1 MNSKENQSMALRTNA
16 VTIKPE
22 PQEFTM
28 PNPLA
33 SSINT
38 HPASVVSNGVKPE
51 PGTADDVARVF
62 LERGLPVPFYV
73 QESASSTT
81 GTPKAEPETQQDAP
95 LGSSSSRLAVQR
107 PVMLYSVYNSAGD
120 VPYSPEGALQE
131 GLGMVRSIEQ
141 GLGKLQLG
149 SKLRQDVWHRE
160 LENLRGQTT
169 PKTLIAICGATGAGK
184 SSILNAILDDNIVPT
199 SGMRACTAVVTEIAY
214 HNKPTVDADVSFL
227 TAAEWKEELS
237 VLLQDLVDE
246 DGTIKR
252 SNDLKSDA
260 GVAWQKVHAVYPSI
274 SQETLVRMTPDGIIT
289 RDPKMAAILGTTKKI
304 VARNSKEFTAEIA
317 KYIDSKDQSRGKKDK
332 KNKRSA
338 EKEGKK
344 GQTIMEK
351 IQAAAKKNGEKT
363 AKKPS
368 GDKESNTKD
377 APALWPLIRQVNVR
391 CAAKALSTGTV
402 LVDLP
407 GKGVADANAAR
418 NNIAKDYMKT
428 CACIWILAP
437 ITRAV
442 DDKTARDLLGDA
454 FKMQLMITFLL
465 RIVDG
470 NYDDHAIT
478 FIASKCDDISCSEV
492 IRALHLE
499 DDDELVAIEDKI
511 DDNKSE
517 SKDWSK
523 KKNTIEKQIK
533 EIEAVIKNHRQ
544 DVGEYEKYLE
554 AIKDG
559 EIFVP
564 RLSSKKKVTS
574 GKKRKNSRGGKKGSP
589 KRRRSA
595 EDDASS
601 SNSDDSESDESSE
614 SDTNSGSDSDND
626 SGSDEEVSDGNAS
639 NSEDEP
645 QDQETEESLKAK
657 IKETKASIKEART
670 LKSELQKEKK
680 AANDELATLKKTLTK
695 LQKEKNAFCSLK
707 RSEFSRDVL
716 KEDFR
721 VGLKDLDDAAAEERD
736 PDNFNPS
743 VNIRDYDAIDLPVF
757 TCSSRDYVRLTK
769 QVEGDG
775 EPTCFSN
782 IDDTGI
788 PALQEWC
795 HALTLSSRERSART
809 FLAHLQTFSVS
820 IQTYVNGI
828 SGVTATDREAL
839 RSKWESTD
847 EELDQDD
854 QFQLDDDDPYA
865 AILGG
870 GLYSMK
876 ETAPKVDAYGEAVGI
891 TPRLV
896 KDFTKVIEDN
906 VENLKAKFREG
917 LADKCRTGVTQA
929 SAAAVS
935 TSDEFAGSMHWGTYR
950 ATLRR
955 HGSFRRDLNVE
966 LLAPFT
972 KNIAASW
979 GKLFETD
986 LFDLFKR
993 ATLQTIQ
1000 KLLMDVENSAAPG
1013 LKDRTKIQGELC
1025 LEEAKVA
1032 LQKSMD
1038 VVSESM
1044 ANEQKEISRCLAPHV
1059 QDELTPG
1066 YDRAMEE
1073 RGAGSVA
1080 RQKASFHDFI
1090 SEAKEDL
1097 FEDGADVIME
1107 RLANAA
1113 SAVGD
1118 GLALSLGELAQK
1130 IEVNLAVLWEGV
1142 GDDPQQVHARRAIVG
1157 EVEKILGQ
1165 IELWKDAEKLKKER
1179 DQEDLLARELLVDED
1194 VEMND

>member
-1 MNSKENQSMALRTNA
+1 MNSKENQRMAPRTNA

-28 PNPLA
+28 PNPFV

-38 HPASVVSNGVKPE
+38 YPASIVSNGVKPE
-51 PGTADDVARVF
+51 PGTADVARVF
-62 LERGLPVPFYV
+62 LECGLPVPFYV
-73 QESASSTT
+73 QGSASSTT
-81 GTPKAEPETQQDAP
+81 DTPKAEPEMRQDVP
-95 LGSSSSRLAVQR
+95 LGSSSLLEARR
-107 PVMLYSVYNSAGD
+107 PAMLYSVYNSASD

-131 GLGMVRSIEQ
+131 GLGMVKSIEQ
-141 GLGKLQLG
+141 GLGKLHLG

-184 SSILNAILDDNIVPT
+184 SSILNAILDVINAQAD
-199 SGMRACTAVVTEIAY
+199 SGTIACTAVVTEIAY

-260 GVAWQKVHAVYPSI
+260 GVAWQKVHAVYPLI
-274 SQETLVRMTPDGIIT
+274 SQETLVRMTPDEIIT
-289 RDPKMAAILGTTKKI
+289 RDPKITAMLGTTKKI
-304 VARNSKEFTAEIA
+304 VARNSKEFVAEIA

-338 EKEGKK
+338 EKEEEK

-351 IQAAAKKNGEKT
+351 IQAATKKSGANAT
-363 AKKPS
+363 KKRS
-368 GDKESNTKD
+368 SDKESNIKD

-407 GKGVADANAAR
+407 GVADANVAR

-454 FKMQLMITFLL
+454 FKMQLMS
-465 RIVDG
+465 D
-470 NYDDHAIT
+470 YDDHAIT

-499 DDDELVAIEDKI
+499 DDDDLVAIEDKI
-511 DDNKSE
+511 DDNKSQ

-523 KKNTIEKQIK
+523 KKGTIEKQIK
-533 EIEAVIKNHRQ
+533 EIETTIKNHRQ
-544 DVGEYEKYLE
+544 DVGEYEKHLE

-564 RLSSKKKVTS
+564 RLSSKEKVAP
-574 GKKRKNSRGGKKGSP
+574 GKKRKNSCGGQKGSP
-589 KRRRSA
+589 KRRRCA
-595 EDDASS
+595 KDDASS
-601 SNSDDSESDESSE
+601 SNSDDSESDESSD
-614 SDTNSGSDSDND
+614 SDSGSDSDGDNDSSSDEDD
-626 SGSDEEVSDGNAS
+626 SGSNAS
-639 NSEDEP
+639 NSEDEV
-645 QDQETEESLKAK
+645 QDAETEESLKAK
-657 IKETKASIKEART
+657 IKATKASIKEART
-670 LKSELQKEKK
+670 LKSDLQKEKK
-680 AANDELATLKKTLTK
+680 AANNELAILKKTLTK
-695 LQKEKNAFCSLK
+695 LQKEKNVFCSLK

-795 HALTLSSRERSART
+795 HALTLSSRERSARS
-809 FLAHLQTFSVS
+809 FLAHLQTFSMS

-828 SGVTATDREAL
+828 SSVTATDREVL

-854 QFQLDDDDPYA
+854 RFQLDDDDPYA

-876 ETAPKVDAYGEAVGI
+876 ETAPKVDVYGEAVGI
-891 TPRLV
+891 TPRL
-896 KDFTKVIEDN
+896 DFTKVIEDN

-917 LADKCRTGVTQA
+917 LADKCRIGATQA

-935 TSDEFAGSMHWGTYR
+935 TSYEFASSMHWGTYR

-986 LFDLFKR
+986 LFDSFQR

-1000 KLLMDVENSAAPG
+1000 RLLMDVENSAAPG

-1044 ANEQKEISRCLAPHV
+1044 ANEQKEISRCLAPHI

-1118 GLALSLGELAQK
+1118 SLALSLGELAQK
-1130 IEVNLAVLWEGV
+1130 IEVNLTVLWEGA
-1142 GDDPQQVHARRAIVG
+1142 GDDPQQVYARRAIVG

-1165 IELWKDAEKLKKER
+1165 IELWKDAEKLKNER
-1179 DQEDLLARELLVDED
+1179 DQEGLLARELLVDED

>member
-1 MNSKENQSMALRTNA
+1 MSLRTNA
-16 VTIKPE
+16 VVIKPE

-28 PNPLA
+28 PNPLV

-38 HPASVVSNGVKPE
+38 YPPSIVSNGVKPE
-51 PGTADDVARVF
+51 PGPADDVARVKA
-62 LERGLPVPFYV
+62 RP
-73 QESASSTT
+73 SST
-81 GTPKAEPETQQDAP
+81 GTLKAEPETRQDAP
-95 LGSSSSRLAVQR
+95 FGLSSSLPETQK
-107 PVMLYSVYNSAGD
+107 PEILYSVYDSASD
-120 VPYSPEGALQE
+120 IPYSPEGALQE
-131 GLGMVRSIEQ
+131 GLGMVRSIQ
-141 GLGKLQLG
+141 QKLEKLELG
-149 SKLRQDVWHRE
+149 SKLRQDVWHH
-160 LENLRGQTT
+160 LRGQTA
-169 PKTLIAICGATGAGK
+169 PKTLIAICGGSYGSWQVVYSQCHPGRYAYILEIYRL
-184 SSILNAILDDNIVPT
+184 SSHLSRTDNIVPT

-214 HNKPTVDADVSFL
+214 HNKPTIDADLNGKQNYPSFFK
-227 TAAEWKEELS
+227 TLS
-237 VLLQDLVDE
+237 MKME
-246 DGTIKR
+246 P
-252 SNDLKSDA
+252 SNVAPDLKSDA
-260 GVAWQKVHAVYPSI
+260 GVAWQKK
-274 SQETLVRMTPDGIIT
+274 SQ
-289 RDPKMAAILGTTKKI
+289 AILGATKNI
-304 VARNSKEFTAEIA
+304 VARNSKVFATEIA

-332 KNKRSA
+332 KNKKDKRDV
-338 EKEGKK
+338 EKEEKK

-351 IQAAAKKNGEKT
+351 IQAAAGKKNGEKAT
-363 AKKPS
+363 KK
-368 GDKESNTKD
+368 KSN
-377 APALWPLIRQVNVR
+377 RQGIGYQGR
-391 CAAKALSTGTV
+391 TSSLASYS
-402 LVDLP
+402 P
-407 GKGVADANAAR
+407 GVADANAAR

-454 FKMQLMITFLL
+454 FKMQLMMAMMSMPLPSLRANAMIFLVQKSSERFIWKTTTIL
-465 RIVDG
+465 WLSRIRLM
-470 NYDDHAIT
+470 T
-478 FIASKCDDISCSEV
+478 TKRSQ
-492 IRALHLE
+492 R
-499 DDDELVAIEDKI
+499 
-511 DDNKSE
+511 
-517 SKDWSK
+517 DWTK
-523 KKNTIEKQIK
+523 KKSTAEKQIK
-533 EIEAVIKNHRQ
+533 EVEATIKNLRQ
-544 DVGEYEKYLE
+544 YAGEYEKHLK
-554 AIKDG
+554 AIKNG

-564 RLSSKKKVTS
+564 RLTSKQKVAS
-574 GKKRKNSRGGKKGSP
+574 GKKRKNVRGGKKGSP
-589 KRRRSA
+589 KRRRSV
-595 EDDASS
+595 DDEGSS
-601 SNSDDSESDESSE
+601 SDSDNSESDESSDTD
-614 SDTNSGSDSDND
+614 SDSGSDSDSDLNSDDDSDND
-626 SGSDEEVSDGNAS
+626 AS
-639 NSEDEP
+639 NSEDADEL

-670 LKSELQKEKK
+670 VKSDLQKEKK
-680 AANDELATLKKTLTK
+680 AANDELATLKKTLAK

-707 RSEFSRDVL
+707 RSESLSDLPQFSRDVL

-775 EPTCFSN
+775 GPTCFSN
-782 IDDTGI
+782 VDDTGI
-788 PALQEWC
+788 PALQKWC
-795 HALTLSSRERSART
+795 HALTLSSRERSARN

-839 RSKWESTD
+839 RSKWQSTEVD
-847 EELDQDD
+847 LDQDD
-854 QFQLDDDDPYA
+854 RFQLDDDDPYA

-896 KDFTKVIEDN
+896 KDFTKVVEDN
-906 VENLKAKFREG
+906 VENLKEKFREG
-917 LADKCRTGVTQA
+917 LEDKCRTGAVQA
-929 SAAAVS
+929 SAAAVM
-935 TSDEFAGSMHWGTYR
+935 TSDEFAASMHWGTYR

-986 LFDLFKR
+986 LFESFEK
-993 ATLQTIQ
+993 ATLQTIRR
-1000 KLLMDVENSAAPG
+1000 LLMDVEDSAAPG

-1032 LQKSMD
+1032 LKKSMD

-1059 QDELTPG
+1059 QGELTPG

-1073 RGAGSVA
+1073 RGTGSVA

-1090 SEAKEDL
+1090 SEAREDL
-1097 FEDGADVIME
+1097 FEDGVDVIME
-1107 RLANAA
+1107 RLASAA

-1130 IEVNLAVLWEGV
+1130 IEVNLAVLWEGA
-1142 GDDPQQVHARRAIVG
+1142 GDDPQQVYARRAIVA
-1157 EVEKILGQ
+1157 EVEKVLGQ
-1165 IELWKDAEKLKKER
+1165 VELWKDAEKLKKER

>member
-1 MNSKENQSMALRTNA
+1 MNTKENQSMALRTNA

-22 PQEFTM
+22 PQELTM
-28 PNPLA
+28 PNPLV

-73 QESASSTT
+73 QGSTSSTT
-81 GTPKAEPETQQDAP
+81 GTPKVESATRQDVS
-95 LGSSSSRLAVQR
+95 LGPSSSGLDTQR
-107 PVMLYSVYNSAGD
+107 PAMLYSVYNSASD
-120 VPYSPEGALQE
+120 ISYSPEGALQE
-131 GLGMVRSIEQ
+131 GLGIVKSIEQ
-141 GLGKLQLG
+141 SLGKLQLG

-169 PKTLIAICGATGAGK
+169 TKTLIAICGATGAGK
-184 SSILNAILDDNIVPT
+184 SSILNAILD
-199 SGMRACTAVVTEIAY
+199 GMYIPESCPCTAVVTEIAY
-214 HNKPTVDADVSFL
+214 HDKPTVDANVSFL

-274 SQETLVRMTPDGIIT
+274 SQEALVRVTPDEIIT
-289 RDPKMAAILGTTKKI
+289 REPKIAAILGTTKKI
-304 VARNSKEFTAEIA
+304 VARNSKEFTTEIA

-332 KNKRSA
+332 KHRRSA
-338 EKEGKK
+338 EKEKK
-344 GQTIMEK
+344 RAQTIMEK
-351 IQAAAKKNGEKT
+351 IQAAAKKNGEKA
-363 AKKPS
+363 AKKTPN
-368 GDKESNTKD
+368 DASNAKD
-377 APALWPLIRQVNVR
+377 TPALWPLIRQVNVL
-391 CAAKALSTGTV
+391 CAAKALSTGTI

-407 GKGVADANAAR
+407 GVADANAAR
-418 NNIAKDYMKT
+418 NNVAKDYMKT

-454 FKMQLMITFLL
+454 FKMQLMSDY
-465 RIVDG
+465 DG
-470 NYDDHAIT
+470 HAIT

-499 DDDELVAIEDKI
+499 DDDNLVTIKDKI

-523 KKNTIEKQIK
+523 KKSTIERQIK
-533 EIEAVIKNHRQ
+533 ELEAVIKNHRR

-559 EIFVP
+559 ESFIP
-564 RLSSKKKVTS
+564 RLSSKKKIIF
-574 GKKRKNSRGGKKGSP
+574 GKKRKNSRSGKKGSS
-589 KRRRSA
+589 KRHRSA

-601 SNSDDSESDESSE
+601 SNSDDSESDGSS
-614 SDTNSGSDSDND
+614 DFDAKSGSDSDSD
-626 SGSDEEVSDGNAS
+626 SSSDDKDSDDSAS

-645 QDQETEESLKAK
+645 QDQETKESLKVK
-657 IKETKASIKEART
+657 IKETKAGIKEART
-670 LKSELQKEKK
+670 LKNELRKEKK
-680 AANDELATLKKTLTK
+680 AANDELATLKKAVTK

-721 VGLKDLDDAAAEERD
+721 VGLKDLDDVAAEERD

-743 VNIRDYDAIDLPVF
+743 VNIRDYDTIDLPVF

-769 QVEGDG
+769 QVDGDG

-788 PALQEWC
+788 PALQQWC

-809 FLAHLQTFSVS
+809 FLAQLQTFSVS

-839 RSKWESTD
+839 RSKWESTNS
-847 EELDQDD
+847 ELDQDD

-876 ETAPKVDAYGEAVGI
+876 KTAPKVDAYGEAVGI

-906 VENLKAKFREG
+906 VENLKVKFRVG
-917 LADKCRTGVTQA
+917 LADKCQIGATQA

-935 TSDEFAGSMHWGTYR
+935 TSDEFASSMHWGTYR

-966 LLAPFT
+966 LLTPFT
-972 KNIAASW
+972 KNIATSW

-986 LFDLFKR
+986 LFDSFKR
-993 ATLQTIQ
+993 ATLQKIQ
-1000 KLLMDVENSAAPG
+1000 KLLIDVENSAAPG

-1059 QDELTPG
+1059 QAELTSG

-1113 SAVGD
+1113 TVVGD
-1118 GLALSLGELAQK
+1118 GLTLSLGELAQK
-1130 IEVNLAVLWEGV
+1130 IEVNLAVLWEGAK
-1142 GDDPQQVHARRAIVG
+1142 DDPQQVYARRAIVA
-1157 EVEKILGQ
+1157 EVEKILRQ

-1179 DQEDLLARELLVDED
+1179 AQEDLLARELLVDED

>member
-1 MNSKENQSMALRTNA
+1 MLTPMSSKENRGMSLRTNA
-16 VTIKPE
+16 VVIKPE

-28 PNPLA
+28 PNPLI
-33 SSINT
+33 SSINAY
-38 HPASVVSNGVKPE
+38 PSAIVSDGVKPE
-51 PGTADDVARVF
+51 PGTTDNVAQVF
-62 LERGLPVPFYV
+62 QERGLPVPLYV
-73 QESASSTT
+73 QESASSSI
-81 GTPKAEPETQQDAP
+81 GTLKAEPEMHQDVL
-95 LGSSSSRLAVQR
+95 LGSSSSLSEAQR
-107 PVMLYSVYNSAGD
+107 PAMLYSVYNSASD
-120 VPYSPEGALQE
+120 IPYSPEGALQE
-131 GLGMVRSIEQ
+131 GLGMVRSIQQKLE
-141 GLGKLQLG
+141 KLQLG
-149 SKLRQDVWHRE
+149 SKLRQDVWYRE
-160 LENLRGQTT
+160 LENLRGQTA

-214 HNKPTVDADVSFL
+214 HDKQTIDADVSFL

-237 VLLQDLVDE
+237 VLLQDLVNE

-252 SNDLKSDA
+252 STDLKSDA
-260 GVAWQKVHAVYPSI
+260 GVAWQKVHAVYPTI
-274 SQETLVRMTPDGIIT
+274 SQESLVRMTHEEIIA
-289 RDPKMAAILGTTKKI
+289 RDPKIAAILGDTKKI
-304 VARNSKEFTAEIA
+304 VARNSKEFAAEIA
-317 KYIDSKDQSRGKKDK
+317 KYIDSKDQSRGKKNK
-332 KNKRSA
+332 KNKKDKA
-338 EKEGKK
+338 NVEKEEKK
-344 GQTIMEK
+344 GETIMEK
-351 IQAAAKKNGEKT
+351 IQAAANKNDGDKT
-363 AKKPS
+363 AKKKS
-368 GDKESNTKD
+368 SDKGSDIKD
-377 APALWPLIRQVNVR
+377 VPALWPLIRQVNVR
-391 CAAKALSTGTV
+391 CAAKALSTGSV

-407 GKGVADANAAR
+407 GVADANAAR

-454 FKMQLMITFLL
+454 FKMQLMS
-465 RIVDG
+465 D
-470 NYDDHAIT
+470 YDDHAIT

-499 DDDELVAIEDKI
+499 DDDDLVAIEDKI
-511 DDNKSE
+511 DDNTSE
-517 SKDWSK
+517 SKDWAK
-523 KKNTIEKQIK
+523 KKGTAEKQIK
-533 EIEAVIKNHRQ
+533 EVKAAIKSLRQ
-544 DVGEYEKYLE
+544 YVGEYEVHLK

-559 EIFVP
+559 KIFVP
-564 RLSSKKKVTS
+564 RLSSKQKITA
-574 GKKRKNSRGGKKGSP
+574 GKKRKNARGGKKGSP
-589 KRRRSA
+589 KRHRSA
-595 EDDASS
+595 EDESSS
-601 SNSDDSESDESSE
+601 SNSDDSEPDSD
-614 SDTNSGSDSDND
+614 SDSDSGSDSGND
-626 SGSDEEVSDGNAS
+626 PSSDEEDSDNNTL
-639 NSEDEP
+639 NSEDDGEP
-645 QDQETEESLKAK
+645 QEQETEESLKAK
-657 IKETKASIKEART
+657 IKETKSSIKEART

-680 AANDELATLKKTLTK
+680 VANDGLATLKKNLAK

-775 EPTCFSN
+775 DPACFSN
-782 IDDTGI
+782 VEDTGI

-795 HALTLSSRERSART
+795 HALTLSSRERSARN

-820 IQTYVNGI
+820 IQTYMNGI

-847 EELDQDD
+847 EDLDQDD

-870 GLYSMK
+870 GLYNIK
-876 ETAPKVDAYGEAVGI
+876 ETVPKADAYREAVGI

-906 VENLKAKFREG
+906 VENLKEKFREG
-917 LADKCRTGVTQA
+917 LEDKCRTGAAQA
-929 SAAAVS
+929 SAAAVI
-935 TSDEFAGSMHWGTYR
+935 TSDELAASMHWGTYR

-986 LFDLFKR
+986 LFESFER
-993 ATLQTIQ
+993 TTLQTIR
-1000 KLLMDVENSAAPG
+1000 KVLMDVENSAAPG

-1032 LQKSMD
+1032 LKKSMD

-1059 QDELTPG
+1059 QEELTPG

-1080 RQKASFHDFI
+1080 RQKASFRDFI
-1090 SEAKEDL
+1090 SEVRQDL
-1097 FEDGADVIME
+1097 FEDGADVIIE
-1107 RLANAA
+1107 RLVNAA
-1113 SAVGD
+1113 SVIGD

-1130 IEVNLAVLWEGV
+1130 IEVNLAVLWEGA
-1142 GDDPQQVHARRAIVG
+1142 GDDPQQVYAHRAIIA
-1157 EVEKILGQ
+1157 EVENILRQ
-1165 IELWKDAEKLKKER
+1165 VELWEDAEKLKKER

-1194 VEMND
+1194 VEMKD